1 MNSSGAFSITGRV
14 LGGERRSRS
23 VVNGS
28 SELGALPAPP
38 LRDWRKFWTM
48 AEASVDPAFAL
59 SVVSP
64 LDPFYQYTNMQ
75 GNIEAM
81 DSRSCVVAGE
91 LSTRHVMVIF

>member
-38 LRDWRKFWTM
+38 LSDWRKFWTM
-48 AEASVDPAFAL
+48 AEASVDPVVAL
-59 SVVSP
+59 SIVSP
-64 LDPFYQYTNMQ
+64 LNLIY
-75 GNIEAM
+75 
-81 DSRSCVVAGE
+81 
-91 LSTRHVMVIF
+91 